1 MYRFTCIPTRSRG
14 TGTRALAD
22 ARDQFLGDSVDGWWH
37 LIQQTGGKLIK
48 SARRERRELLCP
60 AGLYVF
66 PSCGGQHKLGFKVR
80 VTKSLA
86 VVYPSSMKNSV
97 RLVTRPWP
105 VNIIGFFSGKTQ

>member
-1 MYRFTCIPTRSRG
+1 MYTHKVKGNWNEGISRCERSVSGRQG
-14 TGTRALAD
+14 GRMVAPDSAD
-22 ARDQFLGDSVDGWWH
+22 WRKANKKCTQ
-37 LIQQTGGKLIK
+37 
-48 SARRERRELLCP
+48 ERRELLCP

-80 VTKSLA
+80 VTKILA